1 MFKRRNRLERDLA
14 RMRPAPSREL
24 YDKLVREVTSERA
37 PRAGSAGKLSLS
49 LAAAAVVVLALAG
62 LSLAGKGNPITDAVR
77 AIGLGGV
84 GAGPSIQ
91 QHGNDFEGC
100 TPGFWKQAQHFDSW
114 TTYSPSTT
122 LGSVFTIP
130 SEFSSVSGDSF
141 LTALSY
147 GGGSTDLAAAKLL
160 LHHAVAALLNAA
172 SAGVNY
178 PLSTAQVIS
187 QTNAALAS
195 SDRDTMLA
203 QKDAFDANNNLG
215 CSLN

>member
-1 MFKRRNRLERDLA
+1 MFKRRDKLQRDLA
-14 RMRPAPSREL
+14 RMRPAPSRDL
-24 YDKLVREVTSERA
+24 YDKLVREMRRD
-37 PRAGSAGKLSLS
+37 RAGGASARRLSFS
-49 LAAAAVVVLALAG
+49 LAAVGLVVLALAG
-62 LSLAGKGNPITDAVR
+62 LSLAAKGNPIADAVR
-77 AIGLGGV
+77 AIGLGG
-84 GAGPSIQ
+84 GAGPSIEQ
-91 QHGNDFEGC
+91 YENDFEGC
-100 TPGFWKQAQHFDSW
+100 TPGYWKQDQHFDSW

-187 QTNAALAS
+187 QTNTALAS

-215 CSLN
+215 CPLN